1 MSIEDNSFAV
11 STWNILGDRHH
22 RQSRLV
28 RVATELRN
36 ADICALQ
43 EVVFSDNGNSSAHEI
58 AELSEFTIASLIPTG
73 TNNFVSGDAQA
84 TAILTRL
91 PIVTPNIAI
100 RAPLIEE
107 AKTGKEPKGYSG
119 AILKSRTNRKIFIA
133 SIHLPWGGDQ
143 ENRRLL
149 HLQTICSQIDE
160 IMNDLPKDSV
170 AILAGD
176 FNTTPASD
184 SVRFLSGELAKE
196 GCSAFWIDS
205 WSAAG
210 HGDGYTFDPKVKN
223 LNLERTANETGLF
236 KPEFMPRRRLDF
248 IFVKGWAYGRQG
260 SPLEASIIGEFPDQ
274 NGLHASDH
282 YGIRT
287 LFWDP
292 D

>member
-1 MSIEDNSFAV
+1 M
-11 STWNILGDRHH
+11 STWNILGDRHQ
-22 RQSRLV
+22 RQARLE
-28 RVATELRN
+28 RVASELRHT
-36 ADICALQ
+36 DICALQ
-43 EVVFSDNGNSSAHEI
+43 EVVLSDNENSSAHEV
-58 AELSEFTIASLIPTG
+58 AELSQFTIASLVPTG

-84 TAILTRL
+84 TAILSRL
-91 PIVTPNIAI
+91 PIVAPNIVI
-100 RAPLIEE
+100 RAPQMDEGR
-107 AKTGKEPKGYSG
+107 TGKEPTGYSG

-143 ENRRLL
+143 ESRRLL
-149 HLQTICSQIDE
+149 HLETICSQIDE

-176 FNTTPASD
+176 FNTTPGTD

-196 GCSAFWIDS
+196 GCGAFWIDC

-210 HGDGYTFDPKVKN
+210 HGDGYTFDPKIKN
-223 LNLERTANETGLF
+223 LNLERTANETGIF
-236 KPEFMPRRRLDF
+236 KPDFMPRRRLDY

-282 YGIRT
+282 FGIRAR
-287 LFWDP
+287 FWDP
-292 D
+292 E